1 MGNSNDILNT
11 PLCEEHIKLGAK
23 MVPFAGWNMP
33 VQYSDGIIAEHN
45 YCREN
50 VSLFDICHMGEL
62 RLTGEGLA
70 EELDHIFPR
79 LVSVQKNGSCRYN
92 FLLND
97 KGGVI
102 DDLIIYRM
110 DDEEFYIVVNAG
122 SKDAD
127 IARLKELLSDNIIIV
142 DESSDTAK
150 IDLQGPK
157 SAEVLNGL
165 GFDFSELPG
174 YYKWINVEIAG
185 VDVLLSRTGYT
196 GELGF
201 ELYFKADKAVDIW
214 NLLLKNPMVKPA
226 GLGARDTLRLEMGYP
241 LYGHEMDVDTTPMEA
256 GFGGMIKISE
266 SRTFPGVDV
275 LRSGKLSKQLVG
287 IEIEGRRAAREG
299 AEVLVDGVVVG
310 KVTSGTFSPSLA
322 KAIAFVSLSGELDV
336 EKGMKIELSVGR
348 STLNGTVVELPFY
361 KKSSVRAKL
370 IRNAGILPAS

>member
-1 MGNSNDILNT
+1 MEDSNNILST

-33 VQYSDGIIAEHN
+33 VQYSEGIIAEHN

-62 RLTGEGLA
+62 RLTGEGVA

-127 IARLKELLSDNIIIV
+127 VARLKELLSDKISIV

-157 SAEVLNGL
+157 SGEVLNAL
-165 GFDFSELPG
+165 GFDSSELPG
-174 YYKWINVEIAG
+174 YYKWIKVQIAG

-201 ELYFKADKAVDIW
+201 ELYFNADKAVDIW
-214 NLLLKNPMVKPA
+214 NLLLENPIVKPA

-241 LYGHEMDVDTTPMEA
+241 LYGHEMDVNTTPMEA

-275 LRSGKLSKQLVG
+275 LRSGKLNKQLVG
-287 IEIEGRRAAREG
+287 IEIEGRRAARDG
-299 AEVLVDGVVVG
+299 AEVLSDGVVVG

-322 KAIAFVSLSGELDV
+322 KAIAFVSLSGDLDV
-336 EKGMKIELSVGR
+336 VTGMKVELTVGR
-348 STLNGTVVELPFY
+348 ATLNGIVTELPFY
-361 KKSSVRAKL
+361 KNSSVRVKL
-370 IRNAGILPAS
+370 